1 MSPFLT
7 FAKWVNQDAIDTLIE
22 HGLDPE
28 VGAWALRTSAHR
40 YYRIFVAFA
49 VPYFATI
56 ALHATASA
64 SDVPQFERAFV
75 STAPLPGLAFFYF
88 SWIWHRHLFRSN
100 PMSLLEDLLSMT
112 VNLIVFEGDQGD
124 TTIPAK
130 GHKWPGHALI
140 SARIREK
147 KQKLEAISWRFTKK
161 VATLSGN
168 TPHERT
174 DPRWS
179 RTSRAVLYATDE
191 PFNRIRRNLAYSA
204 ISQHITQL
212 YTGKLYDPAPRVHGM
227 PNLPAPR
234 PPRLKSRI
242 QALLR
247 AQTTYTI
254 AATLIAA
261 SIGPLLTTLLR
272 R

>member
-1 MSPFLT
+1 MKPFLT
-7 FAKWVNQDAIDTLIE
+7 FAKWVNEYAIDTLIE

-28 VGAWALRTSAHR
+28 VGSWAIRTAAHR

-56 ALHATASA
+56 ALHATASV
-64 SDVPQFERAFV
+64 SDVPQFERLFI
-75 STAPLPGLAFFYF
+75 STAPLPSLAFFYL
-88 SWIWHRHLFRSN
+88 SWIWHRPLFRSN
-100 PMSLLEDLLSMT
+100 PISLLEDLLSMT
-112 VNLIVFEGDQGD
+112 VNLTIFEGGQGD
-124 TTIPAK
+124 ATVPAD
-130 GHKWPGHALI
+130 GHKWPGYALI
-140 SARIREK
+140 SARIRET

-161 VATLSGN
+161 VARLAGN
-168 TPHERT
+168 TTRERT

-179 RTSRAVLYATDE
+179 RTSRAVLYAADE
-191 PFNRIRRNLAYSA
+191 PFNRRRRNLAYKA
-204 ISQHITQL
+204 ISRHIAQL
-212 YTGKLYDPAPRVHGM
+212 YTGKLYDPTPRVHGM

-242 QALLR
+242 QTVLR

-261 SIGPLLTTLLR
+261 TIGPLLTTLLR